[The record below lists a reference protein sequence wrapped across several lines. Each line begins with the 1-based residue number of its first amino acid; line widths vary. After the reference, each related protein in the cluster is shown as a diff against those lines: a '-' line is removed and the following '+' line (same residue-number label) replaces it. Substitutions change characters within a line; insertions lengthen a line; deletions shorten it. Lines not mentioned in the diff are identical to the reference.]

1 MEKQP
6 YEDALDR
13 ALTDLYRTAV
23 PEGFSAR
30 WRAAVQREELEIM
43 HQSPKA
49 RKPHRRSFLR
59 ALLPAAAALVLVLG
73 AITAG
78 NLVPTTLNPVIKE
91 NRATYSA
98 QGDMAPTAEP
108 ARYSAASPV
117 ETMMWDAAESM
128 AANNADYA
136 AGSEGSMSAG
146 AGGTQTGTAQGA
158 QTKAK
163 IVRTVDLALATT
175 QFDAD
180 TRQLQSLTES
190 LGGYVASVSVS
201 GEASARRDRSAYY
214 SLRIPSDQLDA
225 FLQGVGSIG
234 RITSRYESATDMS
247 TQYADT
253 TMRLTTQKEKMA
265 RLQQLLAQASD
276 VSDLLEIESEIADTQ
291 YNIDSLESSLRS
303 IDRDVDYS
311 AVTVS
316 VLEQSVQDTANTV
329 ELTLWE
335 RIQSGFAASI
345 GALGQ
350 FVQNLLVFLAMAA
363 PVILPLAVLAVAAW
377 LLRRAWRKAHP
388 KHEALPFAAAT
399 PDASADPAPQP
410 PKQGA

>member
-78 NLVPTTLNPVIKE
+78 NLVPTTLNPVTKE
-91 NRATYSA
+91 NRATYSV

-128 AANNADYA
+128 AASNADYA

-146 AGGTQTGTAQGA
+146 AGGTLFLADSRTQGKE
-158 QTKAK
+158 TWKN
-163 IVRTVDLALATT
+163 D
-175 QFDAD
+175 
-180 TRQLQSLTES
+180 
-190 LGGYVASVSVS
+190 
-201 GEASARRDRSAYY
+201 
-214 SLRIPSDQLDA
+214 
-225 FLQGVGSIG
+225 GVGVS
-234 RITSRYESATDMS
+234 SRVARPEPAP
-247 TQYADT
+247 
-253 TMRLTTQKEKMA
+253 LEK
-265 RLQQLLAQASD
+265 AQA
-276 VSDLLEIESEIADTQ
+276 
-291 YNIDSLESSLRS
+291 
-303 IDRDVDYS
+303 
-311 AVTVS
+311 
-316 VLEQSVQDTANTV
+316 
-329 ELTLWE
+329 
-335 RIQSGFAASI
+335 G
-345 GALGQ
+345 
-350 FVQNLLVFLAMAA
+350 
-363 PVILPLAVLAVAAW
+363 IL
-377 LLRRAWRKAHP
+377 
-388 KHEALPFAAAT
+388 
-399 PDASADPAPQP
+399 
-410 PKQGA
+410 